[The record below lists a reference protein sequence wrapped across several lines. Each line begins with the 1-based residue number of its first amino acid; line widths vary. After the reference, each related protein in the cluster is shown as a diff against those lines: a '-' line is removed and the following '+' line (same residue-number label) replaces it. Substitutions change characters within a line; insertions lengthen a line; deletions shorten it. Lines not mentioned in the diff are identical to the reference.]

1 VDFIN
6 QKTQESKPD
15 RKSNVFVV
23 DVKDRK
29 SNAFVVDVKVNS
41 LR

>member
-1 VDFIN
+1 MGGFIN

-15 RKSNVFVV
+15 RKSN
-23 DVKDRK
+23 
-29 SNAFVVDVKVNS
+29 AFVVDVKINS